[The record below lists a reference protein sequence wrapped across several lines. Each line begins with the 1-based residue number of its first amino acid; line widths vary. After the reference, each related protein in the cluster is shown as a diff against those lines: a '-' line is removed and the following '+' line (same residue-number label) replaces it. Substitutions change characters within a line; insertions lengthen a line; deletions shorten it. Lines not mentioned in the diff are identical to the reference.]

1 MPEAQA
7 TFEFDLERRI
17 LRLELREQELI
28 KRVSHLDVTI
38 ASQRRDID
46 EILERLT
53 VLDGAAG

>member
-1 MPEAQA
+1 MPKAQT

-17 LRLELREQELI
+17 LRLELREQLL
-28 KRVSHLDVTI
+28 VSRIDGLDDRI
-38 ASQRRDID
+38 QAHHRDID